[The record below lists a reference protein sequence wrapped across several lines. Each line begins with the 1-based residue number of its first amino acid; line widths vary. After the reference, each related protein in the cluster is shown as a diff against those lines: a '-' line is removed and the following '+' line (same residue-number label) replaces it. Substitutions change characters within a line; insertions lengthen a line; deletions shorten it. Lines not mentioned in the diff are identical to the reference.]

1 MTNLEREV
9 RDLLIQSLELDINPD
24 DFKEDT
30 PLFDAENGL
39 GLDSL
44 EALEV
49 VTCISANY
57 GTQFTEDTPK
67 EVFTSVT
74 TLVKFIE
81 SSKEL
86 VQ

>member
-1 MTNLEREV
+1 MTDLEREL
-9 RDLLIQSLELDINPD
+9 RDLLIERLELDINPD
-24 DFKEDT
+24 DFQANT
-30 PLFDAENGL
+30 PLFEGENAL

-74 TLVKFIE
+74 TLAKFVEE
-81 SSKEL
+81 SKVL

>member
-1 MTNLEREV
+1 MTDLEKEV
-9 RDLLIQSLELDINPD
+9 RDLLIESLELDINPG
-24 DFKEDT
+24 DFNADT
-30 PLFDAENGL
+30 PLFEEENGL

-57 GTQFTEDTPK
+57 GTQFPEDTPK
-67 EVFTSVT
+67 EVFRSVS

-81 SSKEL
+81 ESKEL